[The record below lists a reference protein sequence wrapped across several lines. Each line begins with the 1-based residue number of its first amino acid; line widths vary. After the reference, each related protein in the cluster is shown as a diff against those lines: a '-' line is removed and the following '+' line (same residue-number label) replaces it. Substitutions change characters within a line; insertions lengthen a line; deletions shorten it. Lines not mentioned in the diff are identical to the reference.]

1 MGKINFLGFL
11 TDRLL
16 SSFLCWDQ
24 TWCCCIFPISMYIII
39 HGGGVALTFLL
50 DMFSSKK
57 CVIFFLNP
65 TLQESYSIW
74 ILHARMATMYLHKKG
89 RRSVERRT
97 CSIFTLR
104 VICGKWK
111 DDSEIDFHKVPLLP
125 FYFDSKKILFK
136 NPVDIQTSGRMI
148 LLMLLFVKQ
157 CNFYFEGLSFT
168 ADPFW

>member
-1 MGKINFLGFL
+1 
-11 TDRLL
+11 
-16 SSFLCWDQ
+16 
-24 TWCCCIFPISMYIII
+24 
-39 HGGGVALTFLL
+39 
-50 DMFSSKK
+50 
-57 CVIFFLNP
+57 
-65 TLQESYSIW
+65 
-74 ILHARMATMYLHKKG
+74 MATLYLHKNG

-125 FYFDSKKILFK
+125 IYFDSDVHILVFK
-136 NPVDIQTSGRMI
+136 NPVVDIQTSGKLI
-148 LLMLLFVKQ
+148 LLMVLYVKQ